1 MGSSRMPSKK
11 EKSVVPIVPLKK
23 TAGVMNPRLPVFL
36 FSGGTEVFF
45 FYYNFLRSH
54 GIIPIYDEGKRRAR
68 SYRPGLINAER

>member
-23 TAGVMNPRLPVFL
+23 PAGVMNQRLPVFYFPEGL
-36 FSGGTEVFF
+36 GIL

-54 GIIPIYDEGKRRAR
+54 GIIPIYDEGKRQAGI
-68 SYRPGLINAER
+68 YRFGLINADR

>member
-11 EKSVVPIVPLKK
+11 EKSVVPIVPPKK

-36 FSGGTEVFF
+36 FSGGSEVFF

-54 GIIPIYDEGKRRAR
+54 GIIPIYDEGKRQAGI
-68 SYRPGLINAER
+68 YRFDLIDADR